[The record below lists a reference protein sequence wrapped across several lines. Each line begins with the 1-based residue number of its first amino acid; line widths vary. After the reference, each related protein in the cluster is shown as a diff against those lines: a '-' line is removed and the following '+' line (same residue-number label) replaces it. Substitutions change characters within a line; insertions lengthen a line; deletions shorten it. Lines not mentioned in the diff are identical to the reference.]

1 MAANIPVGEWGRE
14 QKEMSNRPNLRAG
27 IETAHGQDRHPVIA
41 ALAAA
46 GIAGPVLFEF
56 VERVIARRSPLAV
69 GKED

>member
-1 MAANIPVGEWGRE
+1 
-14 QKEMSNRPNLRAG
+14 MSNQPNLRAG
-27 IETAHGQDRHPVIA
+27 VETVNGLDRHPVMA

-56 VERVIARRSPLAV
+56 VERVMARRSPLAV

>member
-1 MAANIPVGEWGRE
+1 
-14 QKEMSNRPNLRAG
+14 MSNQPNLRVG

-56 VERVIARRSPLAV
+56 VGRVIARGNPLAV